1 MNEKKNERKKERR
14 GKEKNMSMCKN
25 KMNSPVL

>member
-1 MNEKKNERKKERR
+1 MRKRMNERKKEEK
-14 GKEKNMSMCKN
+14 KEKNISMCKN